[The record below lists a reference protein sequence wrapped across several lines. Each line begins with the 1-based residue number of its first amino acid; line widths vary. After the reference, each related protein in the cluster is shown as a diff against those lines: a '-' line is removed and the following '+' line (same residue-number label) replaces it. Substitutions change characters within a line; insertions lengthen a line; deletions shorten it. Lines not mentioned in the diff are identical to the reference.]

1 MEFKVLKKPAGVNR
15 NLVKWAVKASVLL
28 FIFYMGFAIVN
39 QFVKINDKKEHLSS
53 ISAELELQK
62 TKNDEL
68 KRAYNAT
75 DAENEEYFVKK
86 ARELNMAKPNERIF
100 VNR

>member
-1 MEFKVLKKPAGVNR
+1 MEFKVIKKTASINK

-28 FIFYMGFAIVN
+28 FVFYMGFAILN
-39 QFVKINDKKEHLSS
+39 QFVKINDNKEHLRS
-53 ISAELELQK
+53 ISAEVEPQK

-68 KRAYNAT
+68 KKVYNAT
-75 DAENEEYFVKK
+75 DEENKEYFVKK
-86 ARELNMAKPNERIF
+86 ARELNMSKPKERIF

>member
-1 MEFKVLKKPAGVNR
+1 MLKKPAGINK
-15 NLVKWAVKASVLL
+15 NLVKWAVKILVLL
-28 FIFYMGFAIVN
+28 FIFYMVFAIVN
-39 QFVKINDKKEHLSS
+39 QFVKINDKKEHLRS
-53 ISAELELQK
+53 INAELKLQK

-68 KRAYNAT
+68 KRVFNAT
-75 DAENEEYFVKK
+75 DAENKEYFVKK

>member
-1 MEFKVLKKPAGVNR
+1 MEFNVIKKTASINK

-28 FIFYMGFAIVN
+28 FVFYMGFAILN
-39 QFVKINDKKEHLSS
+39 QFVKINDKKEHLRS
-53 ISAELELQK
+53 ISAELEQQK

-68 KRAYNAT
+68 KKVYNAT
-75 DAENEEYFVKK
+75 DEENKEYFVKK
-86 ARELNMAKPNERIF
+86 ARELNMSKPKERIF

>member
-1 MEFKVLKKPAGVNR
+1 MIKKSASINK
-15 NLVKWAVKASVLL
+15 NLVKWAVKALALL
-28 FIFYMGFAIVN
+28 FVFYMSFVIVN

-68 KRAYNAT
+68 KKVYNAT
-75 DAENEEYFVKK
+75 DEENEEYFVKK
-86 ARELNMAKPNERIF
+86 ARELNMAKPKERIF